1 MFVVSSSLP
10 LYSSVSLSLPILYS
24 LSTVVVIVVV
34 AAAPTAEAA
43 EVSTVAAANHT
54 AACGRTV
61 AAAKVADLVV
71 ARQPGMAAVPWEDL
85 AETPQAWPGET
96 EALRLAAVSVQA

>member
-1 MFVVSSSLP
+1 MFVVSSSHP
-10 LYSSVSLSLPILYS
+10 LYSSVSLSLPIRYS
-24 LSTVVVIVVV
+24 LSTVVVIVVE

-54 AACGRTV
+54 AACGRTA
-61 AAAKVADLVV
+61 AAAKVDLVV
-71 ARQPGMAAVPWEDL
+71 ARQPRMAAVPWEDL

-96 EALRLAAVSVQA
+96 EALRLAAVSVLA